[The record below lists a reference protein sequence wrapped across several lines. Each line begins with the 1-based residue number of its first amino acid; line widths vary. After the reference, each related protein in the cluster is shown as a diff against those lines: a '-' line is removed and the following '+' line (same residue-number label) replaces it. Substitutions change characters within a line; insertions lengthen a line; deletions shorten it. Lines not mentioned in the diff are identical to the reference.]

1 MYLKRLEAYGFKSF
15 AHRIAFDFQPG
26 INGIVGPNGCG
37 KSNVVD
43 GIKWCLGEM
52 STKSLR
58 SEEML
63 DVIFKGAA
71 GVAPMGFAE
80 VALVFDNGDRRLP
93 IEFDEVVIT
102 RRIHRTGETEYMLNK
117 APCRLK
123 DIKELF
129 YGTGVGRECYSVI
142 SQGQISR
149 IVDATPRERRSIFEE
164 AAGIS
169 KYRAQKRE
177 AELKLERVGQ
187 DLQILDAQVQE
198 IAREIRSLKIQ
209 AGRAERYRQL
219 EVEVVGKRKDLGLY
233 EYHGI
238 SQDLAAIRGRLAA
251 LETDRASALQALEAA
266 RAAASAA
273 EAEARDREAAL
284 ARLQAEQLGAVQQAA
299 ALEEGL
305 KHCQARHVDLS
316 TERERIA
323 GERARQDGERRQA
336 EERLAQAREAAAQ
349 AEAAAAAARER
360 LAEADQMLA
369 QADAACAEVR
379 ATIEALQRE
388 ALETGRKRSQHRNEL
403 VECQAARNA
412 IVQQRARADENQ
424 ARLEADFTAVRRVND
439 ALAAELAQRQAAL
452 DEEKAAT
459 AQEEAREA
467 SLRAELESLVA
478 DRRRL
483 VEARER
489 ALSRE
494 ELLHG
499 LEAQLEGLGSG
510 AKALLRSP
518 DHGGTA
524 YPGIR
529 GTVADLLRV
538 EPGCVRAVEN
548 LLGERA
554 GWLVADNAALALDAV
569 EHIRAKGLRWVGVV
583 PRNVQAGE
591 PPRLPPEVAR
601 RIAAPAAPPADAP
614 SADPALERVS
624 EQILDCVARQLLD
637 QVGGPPAAPL
647 VAPAEPAPATAA
659 SAPGDEPEVLP
670 FLVRPLESCVQTDP
684 ENAAV
689 ARWCLRG
696 YWLVPDRAAAIA
708 FLRIAPFGT
717 GAVTADG
724 LVFGPEGTVGGGA
737 QEGAVSILSR
747 RAELAS
753 LAQEL
758 AATTGEL
765 EAKAARASGVEATLG
780 HAAGALKAHRDRGY
794 EISLD
799 YRDLQVRLDG
809 GRKQEELLV
818 REIEVGRR
826 DREGFAAQDGHLAG
840 KEQALRTVLEE
851 VDALERSLAA
861 SVGARQAEQARYE
874 ASREEIRAR
883 VGDLRVEQSS
893 AESAR
898 LAAAEA
904 VTRHLE
910 AVAAAEAAA
919 GRLEAQAADVARRI
933 EECAADLEARRRA
946 LDEANAARERLEAA
960 LRGAAAERD
969 AVLSRF
975 HGEKEKE
982 SAAAAR
988 DRELESAV
996 GEQRL
1001 QENDRV
1007 LRLENLLNAAQVE
1020 CRLDLA
1026 AEYAAGYQ
1034 PPEGFDAAALKEEVA
1049 EIRRRMDAMGAV
1061 NLAAIGDLKD
1071 REERHAQ
1078 LDAQEQDLVAG
1089 KQKLDELIRRINRES
1104 REMFGR
1110 TLEQVRENFRTIF
1123 RRLFGGGSA
1132 DIILEEGVDLL
1143 EAGIDITAKPPQKDF
1158 TNLHLLSGGEKTL
1171 TTLALVM
1178 SIFKT
1183 NPSPFCLLD
1192 EAEAALDEKNVDRY
1206 VGLIREYAQSTQ
1218 FLVITHNKRTMTAAH
1233 VLYGVTMQTP
1243 GVSKRVTV
1251 NLEQIRSEGGEVKIL
1266 GGAEAPPEPTPAAPA
1281 PPAEAPAPDLAAVP
1295 VLAGTGGGGGG
1306 GGK

>member
-1 MYLKRLEAYGFKSF
+1 MYLKRLDAHGFKSF
-15 AHRIAFDFQPG
+15 AHRISFDFQPG

-80 VALVFDNGDRRLP
+80 VGLVFDNSDRRLP

-102 RRIHRTGETEYMLNK
+102 RRIHRTGETEYLLNK

-177 AELKLERVGQ
+177 AELKMERVGQ

-209 AGRAERYRQL
+209 AGKAERYRQL
-219 EVEVVGKRKDLGLY
+219 ELEGVGKRKALGLY

-251 LETDRASALQALEAA
+251 LEADRATALQALEAA

-284 ARLQAEQLGAVQQAA
+284 AQLQAEQLGAVQQAA

-305 KHCQARHVDLS
+305 KHSQARHVDLEA
-316 TERERIA
+316 ERDRIA
-323 GERARQDGERRQA
+323 GDRERQAGERRQA
-336 EERLAQAREAAAQ
+336 EERLARARADAGQ

-369 QADAACAEVR
+369 QADAACAEIR
-379 ATIEALQRE
+379 AAIERLQAE
-388 ALETGRKRSQHRNEL
+388 ALEAGRKRSQHRNEF
-403 VECQAARNA
+403 VECQAARNGVA
-412 IVQQRARADENQ
+412 AQRARADETQ
-424 ARLEADFTAVRRVND
+424 GRLEADFTAVRQAND
-439 ALAAELAQRQAAL
+439 ALAAELGQRQSVL
-452 DEEKAAT
+452 DEVKTAAV
-459 AQEEAREA
+459 QEEARE
-467 SLRAELESLVA
+467 SVLRAELEALVA

-483 VEARER
+483 AEARER

-499 LEAQLEGLGSG
+499 LEARLEGLGTG

-518 DHGGTA
+518 GHGGGTF
-524 YPGIR
+524 PGICA
-529 GTVADLLRV
+529 TVADLLRV

-554 GWLVADNAALALDAV
+554 GWLVAENAALALEAV
-569 EHIRAKGLRWVGVV
+569 EHVRAQGLHWVGVI

-601 RIAAPAAPPADAP
+601 RFAPSPAPVAPPSPAVTAP
-614 SADPALERVS
+614 TEASADPGLEQIS
-624 EQILDCVARQLLD
+624 EQLLEGVVRQLLD
-637 QVGGPPAAPL
+637 QVAGASAEPVAPAPEAIPAAPA
-647 VAPAEPAPATAA
+647 VDPDA
-659 SAPGDEPEVLP
+659 LP
-670 FLVRPLESCVQTDP
+670 FSVRPIEACVQTDP

-689 ARWCLRG
+689 ARWCFRG
-696 YWLVPDRAAAIA
+696 YWVVPDRDAAIA
-708 FLRIAPFGT
+708 FLRIAPPGT
-717 GAVTADG
+717 GAVTLDG

-758 AATTGEL
+758 AAVTGEL
-765 EAKAARASGVEATLG
+765 EAKAARAAQVEAALG
-780 HAAGALKAHRDRGY
+780 LASGALKAHRERGY

-799 YRDLQVRLDG
+799 FRDIQARLDG
-809 GRKQEELLV
+809 GRKSEELLV
-818 REIEVGRR
+818 REIEVSRR
-826 DREGFAAQDGHLAG
+826 DREGLTAQDGFLAE
-840 KEQALRTVLEE
+840 KEQALRKVLDE
-851 VDALERSLAA
+851 VDVLERSLTGT
-861 SVGARQAEQARYE
+861 VQARLAEQGRYE

-883 VGDLRVEQSS
+883 VADFRVDQSA

-898 LAAAEA
+898 VAASEA
-904 VTRHLE
+904 VTRQEE
-910 AVAAAEAAA
+910 ALAASVAAA
-919 GRLEAQAADVARRI
+919 GRLDAQAADAARRL

-946 LDEANAARERLEAA
+946 LDEANAARERLEAR
-960 LRGAAAERD
+960 LREAAAERD
-969 AVLSRF
+969 AVLARA
-975 HGEKEKE
+975 HAEKEKE
-982 SAAAAR
+982 AVAAAR
-988 DRELESAV
+988 DRELESAI

-1007 LRLENLLNAAQVE
+1007 LRLENLVNAAQAE

-1026 AEYAAGYQ
+1026 QEYAAGYQ

-1049 EIRRRMDAMGAV
+1049 EIRRRLDAMGAV

-1078 LDAQEQDLVAG
+1078 LAAQEQDLVAG
-1089 KQKLDELIRRINRES
+1089 RQKLDELIRRINRES
-1104 REMFGR
+1104 REMFSR

-1183 NPSPFCLLD
+1183 SPSPFCLLD
-1192 EAEAALDEKNVDRY
+1192 EADAALDEKNVDRY

-1218 FLVITHNKRTMTAAH
+1218 FLVITHNKRTMTSAH

-1266 GGAEAPPEPTPAAPA
+1266 GGTEG
-1281 PPAEAPAPDLAAVP
+1281 PAEPVASAPAPAPDPAAVP
-1295 VLAGTGGGGGG
+1295 VLAGAGGGGGG